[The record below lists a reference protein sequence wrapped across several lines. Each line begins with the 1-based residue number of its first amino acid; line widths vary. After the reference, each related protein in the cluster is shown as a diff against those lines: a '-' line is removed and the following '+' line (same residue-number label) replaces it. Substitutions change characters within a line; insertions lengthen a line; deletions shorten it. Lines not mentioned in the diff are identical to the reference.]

1 MHIQLTAA
9 ENLQGRWYFMQTRN
23 ITIRNTAGIH
33 CQPSSVIL
41 NAITAEL
48 SEHKFTLTN
57 ARNESCELN
66 SIMGLLALCLACG
79 ETAVLTVE
87 GNDEVNAAD
96 KIAALL
102 EKEYDFP
109 PQK

>member
-1 MHIQLTAA
+1 
-9 ENLQGRWYFMQTRN
+9 MQTRN
-23 ITIRNTAGIH
+23 VTIRNRAGIH
-33 CQPSSVIL
+33 CRPSSVIL
-41 NAITAEL
+41 NTVTAEFPD
-48 SEHKFTLTN
+48 HKFELTSM
-57 ARNESCELN
+57 RGESCELN

-79 ETAVLTVE
+79 EKAVLTVE
-87 GNDEVNAAD
+87 GADEVNAAD